1 MTVSNRTHSLGPEA
15 GRITLNV
22 YRDGVAA
29 RMGHNL
35 VLEATKW
42 RGKVEVE
49 ADDPAASSVKLTI
62 DPRSLEIIEA
72 SGGIKP
78 LSDKD
83 RADIKNKIN
92 DKILLTRRNPEIT
105 FQSTEV
111 SGIAPNIK
119 VEGNLTLAGKSLPL
133 TLDVRV
139 DESSGRASGKTT
151 LQQSSFGIKPFS
163 AMLGALKIKDT
174 IDIQFDI
181 KIP

>member
-1 MTVSNRTHSLGPEA
+1 MTISHSLGPPA

-42 RGKVEVE
+42 SATVEVD
-49 ADDPAASSVKLTI
+49 AGNPAASSVKLTV
-62 DPRSLEIIEA
+62 DPRSLEIIGA
-72 SGGIKP
+72 TGGIKP
-78 LSDKD
+78 LGDKD
-83 RADIKNKIN
+83 RADIKKNIN
-92 DKILLTRRNPEIT
+92 DKILMTSRNPEIT

-111 SGIAPNIK
+111 SGTAPNIK
-119 VEGNLTLAGKSLPL
+119 VKGNLTLAGKSQPL
-133 TLDVRV
+133 SLDVRV
-139 DESSGRASGKTT
+139 DGTSGRASGQTM
-151 LQQSSFGIKPFS
+151 LQQSTFGIRPFS
-163 AMLGALKIKDT
+163 TMLGALKIKDS

>member
-1 MTVSNRTHSLGPEA
+1 MTISNGTHSLGPQA

-42 RGKVEVE
+42 SAKAEVD
-49 ADDPAASSVKLTI
+49 AGNPAASSVKLTV

-72 SGGIKP
+72 TGGIKP
-78 LSDKD
+78 LGDKD
-83 RADIKNKIN
+83 RADIKKNIN
-92 DKILLTRRNPEIT
+92 DKILMTSRNPEIT

-111 SGIAPNIK
+111 SGTAPNIK
-119 VEGNLTLAGKSLPL
+119 VKGNLTLAGKSQPL
-133 TLDVRV
+133 SLDVRV

-151 LQQSSFGIKPFS
+151 LQQSTFGIRPFS
-163 AMLGALKIKDT
+163 TMLGALKIKDS
-174 IDIQFDI
+174 IDVQFDI